1 MNGVVRRCSREAP
14 AGPVTSTVADMLD
27 AARPALEPTTA
38 AGTPQGLQ
46 ELGALVEV
54 GLRALHVEAER
65 RAGPIPG
72 GGPVAF
78 ERAAADL
85 PESFI
90 PDTAGDPLEVI
101 ENLARLSGRWAVDLA
116 SPAALARMQC
126 APITAAV
133 AAELIAATLNQ
144 GLQVWESGPFAGL
157 VEGRLLADLA
167 KLLGYP
173 ADAGGAVTSGGT
185 QSNLMALMLA
195 REAALG
201 RIGVDVEGRGL
212 AGIAARPKIL
222 CTPGAHVSVRLAAQL
237 LGLGRDALVEVE
249 ADRLGRMVPPALESA
264 IERLPAGSVPVAVV
278 ATAGSTD
285 FGAFDPLVELAQVAA
300 RQGIWLHIDAAY
312 GGAVM
317 FSERLA
323 PLAAGLERGDSVA
336 LDFHK
341 FGWTPASSGILLV
354 RSAELLTSLT
364 QRAAYLTNG
373 DDAGAGFAT
382 AGGAS
387 IQTTR
392 RFDALKI
399 AATLL
404 SLGRAELGGMVER
417 CHELAKRAAGAIEAS
432 PKLELAATPVLSTVV
447 FRCIP
452 GRRSSLSTDA
462 LNAAVR
468 RRLIERGSALVGRTV
483 LPDASG
489 RPAVFLK
496 LVLLTPGVSDP
507 DVEATVAAIAST
519 ATEVE
524 RCA

>member
-1 MNGVVRRCSREAP
+1 VSSTIAD
-14 AGPVTSTVADMLD
+14 PVD
-27 AARPALEPTTA
+27 ATRPALEPTTA
-38 AGTPQGLQ
+38 AGTRRGLQ
-46 ELGALVEV
+46 DLGALVEI
-54 GLRALHVEAER
+54 GLRALQVEAEG

-72 GGPVAF
+72 GGPAAF
-78 ERAAADL
+78 DRAAAEL

-90 PDTAGDPLEVI
+90 PETAGDPREVI

-116 SPAALARMQC
+116 NPAALARMQC
-126 APITAAV
+126 APTTVAV

-157 VEGRLLADLA
+157 VERRLLEDLA
-167 KLLGYP
+167 ALVGYP
-173 ADAGGAVTSGGT
+173 PDAGGTVTSGGA

-195 REAALG
+195 RETAL
-201 RIGVDVEGRGL
+201 RRVGVDVEGRGL
-212 AGIAARPKIL
+212 AGIAAQPKIL
-222 CTPGAHVSVRLAAQL
+222 CTPGVHVSVRLAAQL
-237 LGLGRDALVEVE
+237 LGLGGEALVEVE
-249 ADRLGRMVPPALESA
+249 ADRLGRMVPRALQSA
-264 IERLPAGSVPVAVV
+264 IEQLPAGSVPVAVV

-285 FGAFDPLVELAQVAA
+285 FGAFDPLVELAEVAA
-300 RQGIWLHIDAAY
+300 QAGIWLHVDAVY

-317 FSERLA
+317 FSKRLA

-354 RSAELLTSLT
+354 RRAELLRSLAP
-364 QRAAYLTNG
+364 RATYLTNS
-373 DDAGAGFAT
+373 DDAAAGFAA

-404 SLGRAELGGMVER
+404 SLGRAELRGMVER
-417 CHELAKRAAGAIEAS
+417 CHELATRAAGAIEAT
-432 PKLELAATPVLSTVV
+432 PKLELAASPVLSTVV

-452 GRRSSLSTDA
+452 GRRSSLSADE
-462 LNAAVR
+462 LNTAVR
-468 RRLIERGSALVGRTV
+468 RRLIERGAALVGRTV
-483 LPDASG
+483 VRDAAG

-496 LVLLTPGVSDP
+496 LVLLMPGASGE
-507 DVEATVAAIAST
+507 DVEATVAVIART